1 MICRTDSLPAGKKQ
15 IRSTVSALC
24 YPPGCFPHRNH
35 NRISFTSKILTPV
48 PCFHIDKRFVI
59 PFPITTFYFSAAK
72 GCIIAPGGGVVMG
85 MPGIWEILI
94 IVLILIVIFGGNR
107 SMSIIRDLGKEV
119 FDLKKKLKD
128 LDDIRK

>member
-1 MICRTDSLPAGKKQ
+1 
-15 IRSTVSALC
+15 
-24 YPPGCFPHRNH
+24 
-35 NRISFTSKILTPV
+35 
-48 PCFHIDKRFVI
+48 
-59 PFPITTFYFSAAK
+59 
-72 GCIIAPGGGVVMG
+72 MG